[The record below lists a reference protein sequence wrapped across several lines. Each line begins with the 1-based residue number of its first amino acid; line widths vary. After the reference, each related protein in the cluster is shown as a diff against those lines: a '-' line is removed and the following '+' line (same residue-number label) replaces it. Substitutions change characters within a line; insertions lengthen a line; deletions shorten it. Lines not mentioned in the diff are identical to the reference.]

1 MLLKQGNMPAG
12 PDRPLC
18 WGPITCPSSLFRHS
32 GLLSNRP
39 EGYRGIRT
47 FCTGGDLSAS
57 GHVTLLLLALKTKCK
72 LIPCSS
78 WAMEV
83 PWGCSPLQ
91 LNPLPTAEA
100 VGSRGGAGAALGSC
114 ACTESVCSFFPL
126 CLSAPGCL
134 AQRLLPTTAQGLES
148 GTLSDRYTAVK
159 TLGTWVSRNL

>member
-12 PDRPLC
+12 PNRPLC

-78 WAMEV
+78 WAMEA

-114 ACTESVCSFFPL
+114 AYTESALFLSLVSVCSGV
-126 CLSAPGCL
+126 LSTEAAPHH
-134 AQRLLPTTAQGLES
+134 S
-148 GTLSDRYTAVK
+148 
-159 TLGTWVSRNL
+159 SRPRVWHFI